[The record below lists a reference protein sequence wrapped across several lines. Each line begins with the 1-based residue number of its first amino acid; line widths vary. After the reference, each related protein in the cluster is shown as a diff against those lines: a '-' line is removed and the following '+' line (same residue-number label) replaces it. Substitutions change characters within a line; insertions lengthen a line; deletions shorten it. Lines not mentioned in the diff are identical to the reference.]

1 MQVRYENEVANHLG
15 PESCVGRREAGS
27 EALTGETTGQP
38 SSREIISPGLPT
50 LYGYA
55 EGDTE
60 QGVNRKPCDDPAR
73 SKTLSMSGSFLHRN
87 WEVSTVPGSSKPG
100 GAGKGNRKPRHRRR

>member
-15 PESCVGRREAGS
+15 PESCVGRREADS
-27 EALTGETTGQP
+27 EALKGQTTGQP
-38 SSREIISPGLPT
+38 LNREIIRPGMPT

-60 QGVNRKPCDDPAR
+60 QGVNRKPCNDPAR
-73 SKTLSMSGSFLHRN
+73 SKPLWAAAWPAKN
-87 WEVSTVPGSSKPG
+87 SK
-100 GAGKGNRKPRHRRR
+100 AA